1 MRLAHLTTAL
11 SVWMVAIAGMPP
23 ANAAGLAHEQAALE
37 ATLDAVMQAV
47 TAGDEQALLLR
58 LREAAVD
65 PQLSA
70 LERDQLLMGMISDL
84 RGMPPGSIGPDTFTY
99 LTDYPPQA
107 TMPHEESPLVPVPVH
122 NIRAAASGLRNAWQR
137 VESAYA
143 GALLLTM
150 DPAALVQA
158 YGLHDEWP
166 VRQGLLMAL
175 DSASHG
181 QLEMISFLALQHI
194 GHTPELAHLAG
205 EAALRLGDARALEQ
219 LLRTGRGSTITSILR
234 QAPGR
239 LEPDQIGRLLDTA
252 IAEAPPDI
260 AAVAIAELSPALLG
274 QADHADRLF
283 SLLDH
288 EKLGATAAL
297 TLASNPSDATIVR
310 LGEITRKAGH
320 SSLSANRARLALELM
335 RMGTDGGI
343 QP

>member
-1 MRLAHLTTAL
+1 
-11 SVWMVAIAGMPP
+11 MVAIAGMPP

-150 DPAALVQA
+150 DSAALVQA

-181 QLEMISFLALQHI
+181 RRTSLLYAFISSTMRPTKASVGRLVASSPRIASVGGGKAWACIVTEKLRSGVWTTTGFGLAV
-194 GHTPELAHLAG
+194 AAG
-205 EAALRLGDARALEQ
+205 MMLSRNGMMGFDTVNSMPGAKVLVRSSTQRSTRAPSSSFQ
-219 LLRTGRGSTITSILR
+219 RTVIQNGLPSGGVTTSGSTPLCTSSSVG
-234 QAPGR
+234 AG
-239 LEPDQIGRLLDTA
+239 T
-252 IAEAPPDI
+252 
-260 AAVAIAELSPALLG
+260 
-274 QADHADRLF
+274 F
-283 SLLDH
+283 SL
-288 EKLGATAAL
+288 
-297 TLASNPSDATIVR
+297 
-310 LGEITRKAGH
+310 
-320 SSLSANRARLALELM
+320 
-335 RMGTDGGI
+335 
-343 QP
+343 